1 MKVKITPVAESAQ
14 IIEFNVNIPCGA
26 NTAIAP
32 VSTLTINQRWAEVIN
47 VSTTTTPTYVQITK
61 LDIIHNLQ
69 YTDCSGKVKVATD
82 VTSTILATPATS
94 TTVTTLN
101 VLANKAVD
109 IIIPPCVTLANQE
122 TIDNSPTSIP
132 SKGHCAY
139 SVFEIHVEEA
149 APAPAENAAVRSA
162 GK

>member
-1 MKVKITPVAESAQ
+1 MKVKITPIAESSQ
-14 IIEFNVNIPCGA
+14 IIEFNINVPCGA
-26 NTAIAP
+26 NTAVAP
-32 VSTLTINQRWAEVIN
+32 VSTLTINQRWAKVID
-47 VSTTTTPTYVQITK
+47 VSTTSTPSYVQITK

-82 VTSTILATPATS
+82 ITSTILATPATS
-94 TTVTTLN
+94 TTISTLD

-109 IIIPPCVTLANQE
+109 IIIPPSITYANQE

-139 SVFEIHVEEA
+139 SVFEIHVEETTP
-149 APAPAENAAVRSA
+149 PAQNA
-162 GK
+162 